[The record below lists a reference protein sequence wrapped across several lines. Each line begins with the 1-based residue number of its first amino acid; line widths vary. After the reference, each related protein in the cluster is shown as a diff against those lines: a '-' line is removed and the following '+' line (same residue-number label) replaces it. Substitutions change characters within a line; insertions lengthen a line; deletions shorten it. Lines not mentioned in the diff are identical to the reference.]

1 MSDEDFVELCIS
13 GGTVKVEEAIINGAN
28 VNAKDKDDT
37 KRIESRKLWGS
48 IFDDFAN
55 NIHALAN

>member
-37 KRIESRKLWGS
+37 KRMESLYFMFSLGLEETPGLS
-48 IFDDFAN
+48 F
-55 NIHALAN
+55 